1 MCSVNGVSLKNQWHL
16 TGDQVLLQNDG
27 SIVFLGRINESKII
41 KKLGQKINLTEIET
55 ETVKTCLVE
64 NCVAMTNIFENIN
77 LVIFVT
83 MSCSKLPMEDLEVE
97 VLHRLQKVLPP
108 VSIPEA
114 VICVDKLNLTQ
125 HGKID
130 EQSLKKKA
138 ETWLRKSK
146 IPRVQIFNRLQV

>member
-83 MSCSKLPMEDLEVE
+83 SCSKLPMEDLEVE